1 MPVIITARTR
11 SEDPAQEHLRERKAV
26 WNKACSAFIARLN
39 AFKPQL
45 IAFKQGLNGKGNAKV
60 GLPPSNIKE
69 PLPSEIGGYMGMV
82 NSKFNE
88 LASEFA
94 GLVSESNAIMQEQA
108 QYADHRRK
116 PQPRQPRQPRQAD
129 VVETDDILISE
140 GSNKATRLWA
150 QLSSYMSSDESSR
163 YRLSMLKLSYKIF
176 QNLVKFEDLILT
188 SDIGD
193 MEKVLNSYLLIVNN
207 IDTLKHDVNKIVKL
221 KHPDVQSN
229 NSEQQSQQITPP
241 VKSPPTQSSLAKSPT
256 ISPPAK
262 PPATKSQSVST
273 MNMHQLFKE
282 VQSMLTLGFT
292 VADVKVFLDLYH
304 ANKTVKDP
312 NKVALVTDRL
322 RDIYYELFDNLKSF
336 IENEIEQKLPKNIT
350 LEEIRNLQ
358 ANASNDNSELTKLAG
373 NFVSR
378 YYNKYRHEHS
388 KDASSASRI
397 EIYNIIREMKINIDT
412 IMNLLEDKHLNSRD
426 LIVKVTET
434 DQLMAKISEPLN
446 RLNMLYKDKYY
457 EPGSNKR
464 KHNILDPAGRFFNR
478 QIQRDVDKPGW

>member
-108 QYADHRRK
+108 QYADHRKK

-129 VVETDDILISE
+129 LAQVDDILISE
-140 GSNKATRLWA
+140 GSNKATRFWA

-193 MEKVLNSYLLIVNN
+193 MEKVLNAYLLVVNN

-221 KHPDVQSN
+221 KHPNVTQSD
-229 NSEQQSQQITPP
+229 NSEQQSQQAAPP
-241 VKSPPTQSSLAKSPT
+241 AKSPPQSL
-256 ISPPAK
+256 PAK
-262 PPATKSQSVST
+262 PPAVLPAKSPAIKNQSVST

-292 VADVKVFLDLYH
+292 VADVKIFLDLYH
-304 ANKTVKDP
+304 ANKIVKDP

-322 RDIYYELFDNLKSF
+322 RDIYYELFDNLKLF

-358 ANASNDNSELTKLAG
+358 ANASSDNSDITKLAG

-397 EIYNIIREMKINIDT
+397 EIYNIVREMKINIDT
-412 IMNLLEDKHLNSRD
+412 IMNLLENKHLNSGD
-426 LIVKVTET
+426 LIAKITET

>member
-129 VVETDDILISE
+129 LAQVDDILISE
-140 GSNKATRLWA
+140 GSNKATRFWA
-150 QLSSYMSSDESSR
+150 QLSSYMSSDETNR

-193 MEKVLNSYLLIVNN
+193 MEKVLNAYLLIANN
-207 IDTLKHDVNKIVKL
+207 LDTLKHDVNKIVKL
-221 KHPDVQSN
+221 KHPDVVQSD
-229 NSEQQSQQITPP
+229 NSAQQSQQTVSPT
-241 VKSPPTQSSLAKSPT
+241 KSPPTTQSL
-256 ISPPAK
+256 PAK
-262 PPATKSQSVST
+262 PPGSPVKSPATKSQSVNA

-292 VADVKVFLDLYH
+292 VADVKIFLDLYH

-312 NKVALVTDRL
+312 NKMALVTDRL
-322 RDIYYELFDNLKSF
+322 RDIYYELFDNLKLF

-358 ANASNDNSELTKLAG
+358 ANASNDNSDITKLAG

-397 EIYNIIREMKINIDT
+397 EIYNIVREMKINIDT
-412 IMNLLEDKHLNSRD
+412 IMNLLENKHLNSGD
-426 LIVKVTET
+426 LIAKITET

>member
-1 MPVIITARTR
+1 MPVIITARAR
-11 SEDPAQEHLRERKAV
+11 SEDPAQEHLRERKAI
-26 WNKACSAFIARLN
+26 WNKACSAFIAQLN

-60 GLPPSNIKE
+60 GLPPSNIKD

-108 QYADHRRK
+108 QYADHRKK

-129 VVETDDILISE
+129 LTQIDDILISE
-140 GSNKATRLWA
+140 GSNKATRFWA

-193 MEKVLNSYLLIVNN
+193 MEKVLNAYLLIVNN
-207 IDTLKHDVNKIVKL
+207 LDTIKHDVNKIVKL
-221 KHPDVQSN
+221 KHPDVVQSD
-229 NSEQQSQQITPP
+229 NSEQHSQQTAPP
-241 VKSPPTQSSLAKSPT
+241 VKSPPQSLPVKPPAVSPAKS
-256 ISPPAK
+256 
-262 PPATKSQSVST
+262 PATKSQSVST

-292 VADVKVFLDLYH
+292 VADVKIFLDLYH

-322 RDIYYELFDNLKSF
+322 RDIYYELFDNLKLF

-358 ANASNDNSELTKLAG
+358 ANASNDNSDITKLAG
-373 NFVSR
+373 NFVTR

-397 EIYNIIREMKINIDT
+397 EIYNIVREMKINIDT
-412 IMNLLEDKHLNSRD
+412 IMNLLENKHLNSGD
-426 LIVKVTET
+426 LIAKITET